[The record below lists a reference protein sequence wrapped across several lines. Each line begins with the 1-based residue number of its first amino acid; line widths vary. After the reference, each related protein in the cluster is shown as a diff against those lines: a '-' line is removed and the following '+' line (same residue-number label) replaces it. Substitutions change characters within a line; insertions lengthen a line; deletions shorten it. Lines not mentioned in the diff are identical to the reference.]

1 MAKMNKLTINGESFD
16 IEDKG
21 AVRFDSDQSLT
32 ELQQERIRANIG
44 AIGGKVTIENNV
56 LILK

>member
-1 MAKMNKLTINGESFD
+1 MAQMNKLTINGESFD